1 MFSKKLKNNL
11 VIRLI
16 PKLSEILN
24 KLLGV
29 SLKNF
34 SNEFLKTWCDT
45 DLRIS
50 GLILFHSLILSANK
64 EFVSCART

>member
-34 SNEFLKTWCDT
+34 SNEFLK
-45 DLRIS
+45 I
-50 GLILFHSLILSANK
+50 
-64 EFVSCART
+64 